1 MSMTSKRIG
10 APEPTNKVLDT
21 KAKIVESKSLSE
33 QAKPTEAVAP
43 ETAASSEKIATVT
56 EIENQTKRLSI

>member
-10 APEPTNKVLDT
+10 APEPVKDLDT
-21 KAKIVESKSLSE
+21 KAKSESKSLSE

-43 ETAASSEKIATVT
+43 ETAASSEKVFTVT